1 MKWHGLLIHFRA
13 DHGSTITLSISFV
26 QINMAKT
33 VLIDEVGQYSIARP
47 DSSSSKRRYIQRM
60 SSTLFFK
67 KKYSTLYLIY
77 NT

>member
-33 VLIDEVGQYSIARP
+33 VLIEIATSQARAAARGATPAHVKHILFNLQY
-47 DSSSSKRRYIQRM
+47 
-60 SSTLFFK
+60 T
-67 KKYSTLYLIY
+67 
-77 NT
+77 